1 VLYFTRQT
9 QGAEDANN
17 EQGFT
22 TMKKI
27 NEIAIA
33 RKAIKA
39 AIRKNEIC
47 PEQSGMHRVAM
58 DAIRHLCKT
67 DWIANE
73 LAFAAVLDC
82 LTSHR

>member
-1 VLYFTRQT
+1 
-9 QGAEDANN
+9 
-17 EQGFT
+17 
-22 TMKKI
+22 
-27 NEIAIA
+27 
-33 RKAIKA
+33 
-39 AIRKNEIC
+39 
-47 PEQSGMHRVAM
+47 MHRVAM